1 MTSRYFLELAY
12 NGAPFSGF
20 QIQPTVKTVQ
30 GEIEHAFNVILKT
43 SIKLTTSSRTDA
55 GVHALQNFFHFDSEL
70 EICKKNIYNLNA
82 LLPREIAITNI
93 YKMDSGAHS
102 RFDATSRRY
111 RYYIYDYKNP
121 FLMDRG
127 WYYPFKLDIEL
138 LREAAGVLMEYE
150 DFTSFSK
157 RNTQVHSFLCH
168 IMEASWEQTENTLVF
183 TVEAN
188 RFLRGMV
195 RALVATMLK
204 VGRGTISIATFKA
217 IIDSKNCAN
226 ADFSAP
232 SQGLFLEKVN
242 YPYKLTAV
250 E

>member
-1 MTSRYFLELAY
+1 MISRYFLEVCY
-12 NGAPFSGF
+12 KGEPFSGF
-20 QIQPTVKTVQ
+20 QIQPNVVTVQ
-30 GEIEHAFNVILKT
+30 GEIEQAFKIILKEPAH
-43 SIKLTTSSRTDA
+43 LTTSSRTDA

-70 EICKKNIYNLNA
+70 EISKKNIYNLNA

-93 YKMDSGAHS
+93 YKMPPEAHS

-121 FLMDRG
+121 FLIDRG
-127 WYYPFKLDIEL
+127 WYYPFTLNMERL
-138 LREAAGVLMEYE
+138 QEAANLLMEYE

-157 RNTQVHSFLCH
+157 RNTQVHTYICN
-168 IMEASWEQTENTLVF
+168 IIEASWEKTDTALIF

-204 VGRGTISIATFKA
+204 VARGSLSLEDLRV
-217 IIDSKNCAN
+217 IIESKDCAR

-232 SQGLFLEKVN
+232 AKGLFLEKVS
-242 YPYKLTAV
+242 YPYKLTEV
-250 E
+250 D